1 MSNQPVKS
9 RRAAREAAFQAAY
22 QCFVGD
28 VPIEEAIEDALART
42 QYTSDAAEM
51 VREIAEGIVNQGR
64 EDEQHFVKHLKEGW
78 SPERLAISDRIALR
92 LAVYELLHMP
102 DVPPKVTISEA
113 VHLAKKFG
121 TENSGAFVNGVLAKV
136 LLDTPK
142 KDWDAAAVIDKA
154 EPTASTDS

>member
-9 RRAAREAAFQAAY
+9 RRAAREAACQAAY

-28 VPIEEAIEDALART
+28 VPIEEAIEDALERT
-42 QYTSDAAEM
+42 EYAADAAEM
-51 VREIAEGIVNQGR
+51 VREIAEGIVDKGR
-64 EDEQHFVKHLKEGW
+64 EDEAHFAKHLKEGW
-78 SPERLAISDRIALR
+78 SPDRLAISDRIALR

-102 DVPPKVTISEA
+102 DMPPKVTLSEA

-121 TENSGAFVNGVLAKV
+121 TEDSGPFVNAVLAKV

-142 KDWDAAAVIDKA
+142 KDWSASS
-154 EPTASTDS
+154 EPKP